1 MKSGQARIAMTR
13 LGPPAILALLA
24 AAALAVRLT
33 ALRALPVF
41 GDEATF
47 LHLARLLRADPSGN
61 LWVSL
66 QVALAPLHV
75 WALALVLPVSAD
87 PVLAG
92 RLLSVATGIALV
104 PVLFWAAVR
113 MGEFLSV
120 LDDEPGRVRQSA
132 LWAAAILAV
141 SPFFVFADR
150 LARVDSLFA
159 LEVAVVTAV
168 SIDLAQ
174 AAAAPLGSVV
184 AHGLAL
190 GVCMGIT
197 MLTRQ
202 AVSYPLWALPVLAF
216 LLRPKPHGEEHAA
229 PAPTGR
235 LLLAL
240 GIALCVAGALWIPM
254 LVARRPEAPD
264 MMTRI
269 FSSAEYRPGMDFPAR
284 AELSARNLR
293 IALAAFGRYLTPP
306 ICFAAVAGA
315 LALSRPGSR
324 RLLLFLAAWEA
335 LLITPAA
342 LFAVGYFP
350 RFALAAALPLVV
362 SAGFGVTSVL
372 SWVGTARPAA
382 ARGAVAAG
390 LLGVLLVWP
399 LVVIVRGE
407 HDWTRWSLLPIDRQQ
422 FVTGPQAGFATEE
435 TIRFL
440 EAEAAKGP
448 VTVLT
453 PEFSGNP
460 TDALW
465 LYLADRRGIR
475 LSYAVDA
482 LRTPLLDADPRE
494 PNVVRLAGDLR
505 ARVPP
510 RSVVLPGGE
519 PVYAV
524 STDPLL
530 TRAGWAKAESVLAPS
545 NPGLNEIARFE
556 NPRDADEPEA
566 NAVVLYR
573 VR

>member
-1 MKSGQARIAMTR
+1 MTR

-174 AAAAPLGSVV
+174 AAAAPLGSVA

-216 LLRPKPHGEEHAA
+216 LLRPKPHGDEHAA

-269 FSSAEYRPGMDFPAR
+269 FSSAEYRPGMDFAAR

-306 ICFAAVAGA
+306 VCLAAAAGA
-315 LALSRPGSR
+315 FTLARPGSR
-324 RLLLFLAAWEA
+324 RLLLFLAGWEA
-335 LLITPAA
+335 LLIAPAA

-350 RFALAAALPLVV
+350 RFALPAALPIV
-362 SAGFGVTSVL
+362 
-372 SWVGTARPAA
+372 
-382 ARGAVAAG
+382 VAAG
-390 LLGVLLVWP
+390 YGAAEAVSRVRAARLPAPARSILAAGLIGALLAWPVAAIARGERDWLRWP
-399 LVVIVRGE
+399 L
-407 HDWTRWSLLPIDRQQ
+407 LAIDRGQ